1 MKPWRALVLCFG
13 AFAAQ
18 GHAATTPKACP
29 RDQSGGH
36 GGTGI
41 ALYHGYLY
49 AESNDRIVREELAA
63 TAACPSADAPA
74 LAEAVHHTFWVVKG
88 AHNTVY
94 LLGSV
99 HVLKPAD
106 SDLPPEALRAYTSAK
121 ALIME
126 IDLNNAAED
135 SLLSGQLS
143 IANLPE
149 GQTLAAALGPDAY
162 GRFAAYAKTLGL
174 DPEFFSPFQPWFA
187 AMALQQA
194 EFEQQGFEAG
204 SGVDEQFAERAAADH
219 KPIIALET
227 VAQQLGMFASL
238 SSDQQRRFL
247 LYTLDDAQ
255 NSEHD
260 AEAVVSAWRA
270 GDVKKLES
278 LLSDSY
284 AQYPELFTMLTTDRN
299 RQWLPTIAQLL
310 QQDQDYLVIVGAL
323 HLVGKDGVVQML
335 QRAGYQPVQH

>member
-1 MKPWRALVLCFG
+1 MNSSP
-13 AFAAQ
+13 
-18 GHAATTPKACP
+18 
-29 RDQSGGH
+29 
-36 GGTGI
+36 
-41 ALYHGYLY
+41 
-49 AESNDRIVREELAA
+49 
-63 TAACPSADAPA
+63 
-74 LAEAVHHTFWVVKG
+74 
-88 AHNTVY
+88 
-94 LLGSV
+94 
-99 HVLKPAD
+99 
-106 SDLPPEALRAYTSAK
+106 
-121 ALIME
+121 
-126 IDLNNAAED
+126 
-135 SLLSGQLS
+135 SGQRPITS
-143 IANLPE
+143 
-149 GQTLAAALGPDAY
+149 
-162 GRFAAYAKTLGL
+162 RS
-174 DPEFFSPFQPWFA
+174 SPW
-187 AMALQQA
+187 
-194 EFEQQGFEAG
+194 
-204 SGVDEQFAERAAADH
+204 
-219 KPIIALET
+219 KP
-227 VAQQLGMFASL
+227 S